1 MKRRKK
7 TPRLKKQLK
16 ARSQPPKSGEA
27 QQTSKEVLRYKSD
40 LWSQCYEL
48 RFRGQD
54 KSREIHFERW
64 MSRETCRASIE
75 ATLEARYGP
84 LFFFSGEGADF
95 AATKEG
101 IPFVEVVLL

>member
-1 MKRRKK
+1 MKRRKKK

-16 ARSQPPKSGEA
+16 ARSQLPKSGEA
-27 QQTSKEVLRYKSD
+27 QQTSKEVLRYRSD

-48 RFRGQD
+48 RFREQV

-84 LFFFSGEGADF
+84 LFFSGEGADF